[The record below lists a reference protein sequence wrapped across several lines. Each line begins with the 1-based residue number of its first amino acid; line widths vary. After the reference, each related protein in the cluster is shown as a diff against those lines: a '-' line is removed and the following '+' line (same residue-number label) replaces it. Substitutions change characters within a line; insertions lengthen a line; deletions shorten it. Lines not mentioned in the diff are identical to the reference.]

1 MGRKAAQAL
10 EAVVVDLHI
19 HTCLS
24 PCATLD
30 MTPGKIIQEA
40 CEKKLAIIAI
50 TDHNSAEN
58 TPAVIAAARETDLCV
73 IPGIEVT
80 SSEEAHIVGL
90 FEGIE
95 GALSMQELVYQN
107 LQPGENDERSFGI
120 QVVANEFDE
129 VEGINKRLLIGA
141 TTLPVE
147 EVVAGI
153 HDRQGLAVAAHID
166 RDSFSL
172 VNQLGFIPEGLNL
185 DALEITKRMSLHQ
198 ARARFREY
206 ARFPFIIAS
215 DAHMIEEIGEGQTR
229 IHVACPDMAELRLA
243 LAGLKGRAVLSE

>member
-1 MGRKAAQAL
+1 
-10 EAVVVDLHI
+10 
-19 HTCLS
+19 
-24 PCATLD
+24 
-30 MTPGKIIQEA
+30 MTPGKIIQKA
-40 CEKKLAIIAI
+40 SEKKLAIIAI

-58 TPAVIAAARETDLCV
+58 TPAVIAAARETELYV

-80 SSEEAHIVGL
+80 TSEEAHILGL
-90 FEGIE
+90 FRGIE
-95 GALSMQELVYQN
+95 DALSMQELVYQN
-107 LQPGENDERSFGI
+107 LQPGENDESSFGI

-147 EVVAGI
+147 AVVAEI
-153 HDRQGLAVAAHID
+153 HNRQGLAVAAHID

-172 VNQLGFIPEGLNL
+172 VNQLGFIPEGLEL
-185 DALEITKRMSLHQ
+185 DALEITRRMGLHQ
-198 ARARFREY
+198 ARARFKEY

-243 LAGLKGRAVLSE
+243 LAGQKGRGVLSEWSPTGKPVVP

>member
-1 MGRKAAQAL
+1 
-10 EAVVVDLHI
+10 
-19 HTCLS
+19 
-24 PCATLD
+24 

-40 CEKKLAIIAI
+40 CEKKLAMIAI

-58 TPAVIAAARETDLCV
+58 TPAVIAAARKTELFV

-80 SSEEAHIVGL
+80 TLEEAHIVGL
-90 FEGIE
+90 FDGIE

-107 LQPGENDERSFGI
+107 LQPGENDESSFGI

-141 TTLPVE
+141 TTLPTE
-147 EVVAGI
+147 KVVAEI
-153 HDRQGLAVAAHID
+153 HNRQGLAVAAHID

-185 DALEITKRMSLHQ
+185 DALEITRRMNLHQ
-198 ARARFREY
+198 ARVRFREY
-206 ARFPFIIAS
+206 AAFPFIVAS
-215 DAHMIEEIGEGQTR
+215 DAHMIEEIGKGQTR
-229 IHVACPDMAELRLA
+229 IQVACPDMAELRLA
-243 LAGLKGRAVLSE
+243 LAGRKGRGVLSE